1 MQSTEIIR
9 NKIIPSPQ
17 ARADYVRTP
26 FVPDTEETRFRLND
40 DSIALVKATPYSFG
54 FDGFG
59 EAVYYRTY
67 SRRDD
72 GKQENWHDTI
82 LRVVNGVFS
91 IRKNWYYAHCLPWDE
106 GYWQYQALRLAE
118 SAVKMEWLPPGRGLY
133 AMGTE
138 YAYQRGGLCLYNCA
152 ATKIGVKSIAADF
165 GWMMDALMSGC
176 GVGFEALPL
185 DYKMQTPSGSPVY
198 YVVPDT
204 REGWVE
210 SEELLIKSY
219 LGGRPIE
226 FVYDEVRPAGAI
238 LKGIG
243 GVSAGSE
250 PLRRLHDHTRQTC
263 ERYLRKEFGG
273 TRLVADIGNGI
284 GVCVVM
290 GNIRRSAEIMIGS
303 VHDQEF
309 LDLKNLEK
317 NPDRAGYYWMSN
329 NSVRLVRD
337 EDFEKLPVIAG
348 RIRDNGEPGVINL
361 RAVRKFARFGREKN
375 DAADLFNPCTE
386 IPLENKEVCNLSE
399 VFPTKCKSEAAI
411 YAAMENATL
420 YSSTVTLLPTHRA
433 ETNTIVARNR
443 RIGVSCSGLAE
454 WLDDIEAAKMTR
466 VLRTGYKKVQE
477 TNRRLAL
484 DAGIPESIRLTTVKP
499 SGSISQ
505 LAGVTPGIHNPTFKY
520 AIRRM
525 RIAKNSVIAKV
536 LSDAGYFIEPD
547 FSEPLN
553 TLVVEFPIDQGRAR
567 KATEVSVW
575 EQAAQLC
582 TMQREWADN
591 AVSVTL
597 YFNPETEA
605 DQLEHLLA
613 QIAPMVKSLSMLP
626 HTPEGVYK
634 QAPYSEISQEE
645 YLRRKALLKPIDWS
659 LYRGDGEDEKY
670 CDNGTCKVEKKTQ

>member
-1 MQSTEIIR
+1 MPTTLEIVR
-9 NKIIPSPQ
+9 NRILPSPQ
-17 ARADYVRTP
+17 AKADYVRLPFIPNTP
-26 FVPDTEETRFRLND
+26 ESRFLLND
-40 DSIALVKATPYSFG
+40 TAVALIRATPYQFG

-67 SRRDD
+67 SRRDT
-72 GKQENWHDTI
+72 GKQESWHDTVV
-82 LRVVNGVFS
+82 RVINGIFS
-91 IRKNWYYAHCLPWDE
+91 IRKNWYYTHCLPWDE
-106 GYWQYQALRLAE
+106 GYWQAKAQIMGISMTR
-118 SAVKMEWLPPGRGLY
+118 MEWLPPGRGLY

-138 YAYQRGGLCLYNCA
+138 YMYDRGGMVTYNCA
-152 ATKIGVKSIAADF
+152 ATAIGLNTIAEDM
-165 GWMMDALMSGC
+165 GWMMDALMCGV
-176 GVGFEALPL
+176 GVGFEAIQRPYALE
-185 DYKMQTPSGSPVY
+185 TPSGSPVY

-210 SEELLIKSY
+210 SEEILIKSY
-219 LGGRPIE
+219 MGGPPVE
-226 FVYDEVRPAGAI
+226 FVYDELRDAGAL

-263 ERYLRKEFGG
+263 ERYIRKEFGG

-317 NPDRAGYYWMSN
+317 NPDRAPYYWMSN
-329 NSVRLVRD
+329 NSVRLEKN
-337 EDFEKLPVIAG
+337 EDFEKLPLVAE
-348 RIRDNGEPGVINL
+348 RIRNNGEPGIINL
-361 RAVRKFARFGREKN
+361 IATQKFARFGREKP
-375 DAADLFNPCTE
+375 DKAEYFNPCAE

-399 VFPTKCKSEAAI
+399 VFPTRCQSESAI
-411 YAAMENATL
+411 YEAVDHATT
-420 YSSTVTLLPTHRA
+420 YSSTVTLLPTHRP
-433 ETNTIVARNR
+433 ETNAVVAKNR
-443 RIGVSCSGLAE
+443 RLGISNSGVAE
-454 WLDDIEAAKMTR
+454 WLDDIGSARMTKI
-466 VLRTGYKKVQE
+466 LRNGYKRVQE
-477 TNRRLAL
+477 VNKRLAIE
-484 DAGIPESIRLTTVKP
+484 AGIPESIRTTTVKP

-505 LAGVTPGIHNPTFKY
+505 LAGVSPGVHFPTFKY

-536 LSDAGYFIEPD
+536 LGDAGYFIEPD
-547 FSEPLN
+547 VSEPFN
-553 TLVVEFPIDQGRAR
+553 TLVVEFPIDQGKAR

-597 YFNPETEA
+597 YFNPETEGN
-605 DQLEHLLA
+605 QLEHLLA
-613 QIAPMVKSLSMLP
+613 QVAPMVKSLSMLP

-634 QAPYSEISQEE
+634 QAPYSEISKEE
-645 YLRRKALLKPIDWS
+645 YEQRKSSLKPIDWS

-670 CDNGTCKVEKKTQ
+670 CDGGACVVKKA